1 MRNKTLT
8 RKSRIRSKL
17 KKVNNDK
24 PRLSVFRSL
33 NNIYAQLIDD
43 KKGSTIASA
52 SSKEKNIE
60 KKSKTEVSKVV
71 GKLIAETVHRKRC

>member
-24 PRLSVFRSL
+24 PRLSVFRPL

-60 KKSKTEVSKVV
+60 KKAKMKFL
-71 GKLIAETVHRKRC
+71 KL

>member
-52 SSKEKNIE
+52 SSKEKI
-60 KKSKTEVSKVV
+60 
-71 GKLIAETVHRKRC
+71 